1 MTLYQKLKASGN
13 PQAVAQITI
22 SLLESHS
29 VKETAKILGVTPRW
43 VYKLRE
49 RFRLSNDDISACIK
63 KRGPKFRMPNRT
75 PEHIENL
82 VVTLAKET
90 NLGSKRLA
98 LFIKNTF
105 NIQLSPF
112 TIRNIR
118 RRYGI
123 RCRKHKTLTGSRRF
137 AADFSAFE
145 PLQFWQIDAKHIA
158 DQSALPPEAYASI
171 FKNKLPL
178 FQFTAIDI
186 KTRLRFIAYADSLDF
201 KNGLTF
207 MLLVVA
213 WLRAFGV
220 KHQLFFQTDNGA
232 EFGGSAGSRKRSLI
246 QKLIFD
252 NWNVSLLNIPERNKE
267 TNCFVERSHRTDDEE
282 FYALNLKKVTSRTSF
297 LNMAQNWIL
306 YFNYRRPHFGKNMNG
321 MTPVEALKFYRCFY
335 HPAIGSMPVVVLDQ
349 LSNYTS
355 LLFDISS
362 LPWDNLP
369 RNKKLLNETMAH
381 YIFKYFV
388 VIL

>member
-13 PQAVAQITI
+13 PQAIAQVTI

-43 VYKLRE
+43 VYKLKE
-49 RFRLSNDDISACIK
+49 RFRLSNGDISACIK
-63 KRGPKFRMPNRT
+63 KRGPKFRMPTRT

-82 VVTLAKET
+82 VATLAKET
-90 NLGSKRLA
+90 NLGSKRLT

-123 RCRKHKTLTGSRRF
+123 RCQKHITITDSRRF

-145 PLQFWQIDAKHIA
+145 PLQFWQFDSKHIA

-178 FQFTAIDI
+178 YQFTAVDI

-201 KNGLTF
+201 KNSLTF
-207 MLLVVA
+207 MLLVAA
-213 WLRAFGV
+213 WLRAFSV
-220 KHQLFFQTDNGA
+220 KHQLFFQTDNRA
-232 EFGGSAGSRKRSLI
+232 EFGGSATSRKRKLV

-252 NWNVSLLNIPERNKE
+252 
-267 TNCFVERSHRTDDEE
+267 
-282 FYALNLKKVTSRTSF
+282 
-297 LNMAQNWIL
+297 
-306 YFNYRRPHFGKNMNG
+306 
-321 MTPVEALKFYRCFY
+321 
-335 HPAIGSMPVVVLDQ
+335 
-349 LSNYTS
+349 
-355 LLFDISS
+355 
-362 LPWDNLP
+362 
-369 RNKKLLNETMAH
+369 
-381 YIFKYFV
+381 
-388 VIL
+388 